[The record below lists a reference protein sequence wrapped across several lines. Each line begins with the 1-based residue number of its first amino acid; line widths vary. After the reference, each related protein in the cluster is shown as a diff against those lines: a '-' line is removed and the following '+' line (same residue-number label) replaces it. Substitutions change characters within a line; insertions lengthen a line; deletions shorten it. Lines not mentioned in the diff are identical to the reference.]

1 MGDEGRRTAVEQIFF
16 RQVQLAG
23 VHPWESRFIKN
34 AAYRL
39 SIILRKNNRWMGC
52 SSRTDIDEIYE
63 QWRTYMLGASAYLE
77 KYGVDQTAEALNRP
91 LEITMTF
98 WWFQEPSL
106 KHLHDMTH
114 LCLGVDPDGAL
125 AADEQRR
132 KDKASILKGFKEE
145 VMDFVREAAYLSGSD
160 QYSNQKLDQ
169 ALTIARQAMDQARE
183 DLKFQEK

>member
-1 MGDEGRRTAVEQIFF
+1 MGDEGRRTAVEQIFV
-16 RQVQLAG
+16 RQVQLSG

-52 SSRTDIDEIYE
+52 SSKTDIDEIDE

-114 LCLGVDPDGAL
+114 LAL
-125 AADEQRR
+125 VLILMELWQPTSNDAKTRLR
-132 KDKASILKGFKEE
+132 FSRASKK
-145 VMDFVREAAYLSGSD
+145 R
-160 QYSNQKLDQ
+160 
-169 ALTIARQAMDQARE
+169 
-183 DLKFQEK
+183 